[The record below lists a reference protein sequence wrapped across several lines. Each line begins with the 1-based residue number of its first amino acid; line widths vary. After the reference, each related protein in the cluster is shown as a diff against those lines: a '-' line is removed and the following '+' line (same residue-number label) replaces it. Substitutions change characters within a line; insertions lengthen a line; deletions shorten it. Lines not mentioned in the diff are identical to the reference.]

1 MRRRRVVDSSPA
13 TPNLPSS
20 EPPVPSSLPPQ
31 PLLKGGFGRNV
42 LPALLWAIAIFI
54 GGSSGVPQPHI
65 DVGLPTDKVNHVAA
79 FLGLQL
85 LTYRALRYG
94 LPNRRRRPL
103 RWLAVLAAVLVGITL
118 ELYQLGL
125 PDRSADVEDVMAD
138 AVGAV
143 VGAVALTFLG

>member
-1 MRRRRVVDSSPA
+1 V
-13 TPNLPSS
+13 
-20 EPPVPSSLPPQ
+20 
-31 PLLKGGFGRNV
+31 LKGGFTRNV

-65 DVGLPTDKVNHVAA
+65 DVGLPTDKVNHVTA

-85 LTYRALRYG
+85 LSYRALRYA
-94 LPNRRRRPL
+94 LPQRRRAPL
-103 RWLAVLAAVLVGITL
+103 RWLAVLAAVLVGIAL

-138 AVGAV
+138 TVGAL
-143 VGAVALTFLG
+143 VGAVALTVLR